1 MSCEFPPK
9 KTAAQTKGWEE
20 RHCLDV
26 WLLGNIQGWLRRWIR
41 HPISVS
47 IFFQIQ
53 L

>member
-26 WLLGNIQGWLRRWIR
+26 WLLGNIQGCWIR
-41 HPISVS
+41 QSNSVVTGLWKV
-47 IFFQIQ
+47 FF
-53 L
+53 